1 MSLNLT
7 FRPRTFCALA
17 LLLFAGCANPA
28 MDKTGVVVNKGD
40 YEMVT
45 PLGSNIP
52 VMIKKGT
59 TPATA
64 SPTDTIS
71 ADEFAQNVHRAGGQS
86 KPGN

>member
-1 MSLNLT
+1 MNLT
-7 FRPRTFCALA
+7 FRPRPFCTLA
-17 LLLFAGCANPA
+17 LLLLAGCANPA
-28 MDKTGVVVNKGD
+28 VDKGGVLVNKSD

-52 VMIKKGT
+52 VMVKKGQA
-59 TPATA
+59 PATA

-71 ADEFAQNVHRAGGQS
+71 SDEFAQNVHRAGGQS